1 MPSRSCPQRFGRSM
15 RPLFVGHPAHAQ
27 GGGASRG
34 HPCLAG
40 RGLAWKGA
48 RHQWVGGAVVGG
60 EVAPSRTRRGCV
72 KMGGH
77 FRGAL
82 FPAGGGSRWPILPR
96 CSRGLIVPVRSTRVG
111 RAGERDVRGSR
122 CSGVRTQT
130 PAMGHRLLR
139 AGRLPVPPSIV
150 VVHRR
155 MTVRVDSAGI
165 LHVLGGQPFTWGPSS
180 EWRRPDLNRRSL
192 GYEPSG
198 LPSFPTPRGHVH
210 PREVHMLAG
219 DVLPVW
225 GVVICRSL
233 P

>member
-1 MPSRSCPQRFGRSM
+1 MIHMC
-15 RPLFVGHPAHAQ
+15 
-27 GGGASRG
+27 GA
-34 HPCLAG
+34 
-40 RGLAWKGA
+40 GL
-48 RHQWVGGAVVGG
+48 R
-60 EVAPSRTRRGCV
+60 
-72 KMGGH
+72 
-77 FRGAL
+77 
-82 FPAGGGSRWPILPR
+82 
-96 CSRGLIVPVRSTRVG
+96 
-111 RAGERDVRGSR
+111 R

-198 LPSFPTPRGHVH
+198 LPSFPTPRKHVH

-233 P
+233 EAGPCRSALCRVASVGTVCPTYLPRALFSCGPEAQRSHRSDNMLAHFLGACPA